1 MQSTVLSSPRRATC
15 PRCRIVGPNQRQKE
29 SRSNDCHLIA
39 TTTIEDRPAL
49 KLLIATLQ
57 QRKRSGPRL
66 TNEEEISQP
75 FNKKTIRNSA
85 ILFNRIPQFDPV
97 KSTCRCQLGKV
108 SLCYHQSSSLAI
120 ASTAFWK
127 AIDAWRPSRIGVF
140 QQLDT
145 PKRGVSSLLTELMK
159 GRNAIAAGA
168 AALRTMTSS
177 LPLRVCGQV
186 RRGNFRL
193 PALAMLSAVP
203 VASAIIVVTQVH
215 NTKAEPDAKSAEDA
229 PHDLITGN
237 KWFPPLG
244 VVTSA
249 TWRSVGAVA
258 VLIVIVVLGRSAYS
272 VSPAPNLGSRDV
284 VPLRHESLLGGTSV
298 GGYSS
303 DDKAE
308 VMNKIL
314 HGPFSNPDNS
324 PYSHPFFGYGQIH
337 DVHLTG
343 AQFGLDGLPNVRET
357 IEDSCS
363 VCSSVTSL
371 SSASDAG
378 LGSAQLDDIQMLL
391 ATFPSLEFEYTLNAP
406 RDEDRVSVA
415 SMVVLVDEDEM

>member
-1 MQSTVLSSPRRATC
+1 
-15 PRCRIVGPNQRQKE
+15 
-29 SRSNDCHLIA
+29 
-39 TTTIEDRPAL
+39 
-49 KLLIATLQ
+49 
-57 QRKRSGPRL
+57 
-66 TNEEEISQP
+66 
-75 FNKKTIRNSA
+75 
-85 ILFNRIPQFDPV
+85 
-97 KSTCRCQLGKV
+97 
-108 SLCYHQSSSLAI
+108 
-120 ASTAFWK
+120 
-127 AIDAWRPSRIGVF
+127 
-140 QQLDT
+140 
-145 PKRGVSSLLTELMK
+145 
-159 GRNAIAAGA
+159 
-168 AALRTMTSS
+168 MTSS

-193 PALAMLSAVP
+193 PALVMLSAVP

-229 PHDLITGN
+229 PHDMITGN

-272 VSPAPNLGSRDV
+272 VFARPKPGLVSGVPRASNSEKTTVSSRDV